1 MTTYG
6 QVVHGEL
13 ADERGMAPITDAD
26 LRGDWRYRGIFLG
39 LVIAILV
46 TGAIWSLHRFKSDN
60 PPAAAIDPVPSNQSS
75 PWARRFEDR
84 PLMPRLTSP
93 LQGVAIAGPRGL
105 MNSRPYPIELPQL
118 STGNSQASYVPPG
131 AAEPPPVLHP
141 EAAFSSSNAYD
152 APVMVAGFERSAGG
166 TRVASILSEKHS
178 TGAGKAPDPS
188 GVAAL
193 LEPERREGV
202 QASRLSRR
210 NMLLATGSTI
220 ECALQTHLDST
231 LPGLTSCIVT
241 HDVYSD
247 DGRNVLIERG
257 SLVTGEYRSSVRQGQ
272 NRIFVVWT
280 RVKTPL
286 GVVVD
291 LDSPATDPLGGSGIP
306 ADVNEHW
313 FDRIGAAFL
322 LSFIQDGIALEETS
336 NQRAGANTQTVVLP
350 NTNEMGNRMAG
361 RVLDHTIELPTTLSR
376 NQGARINIFVAR
388 DLYFDAVY
396 ELALD

>member
-1 MTTYG
+1 MTYG

-13 ADERGMAPITDAD
+13 ADERGMTPITHAD

-46 TGAIWSLHRFKSDN
+46 TGTIWLFHRFKLEN
-60 PPAAAIDPVPSNQSS
+60 PPAAAIDPIPDNQSS
-75 PWARRFEDR
+75 RWARRFGDR
-84 PLMPRLTSP
+84 PLIPRLTSP
-93 LQGVAIAGPRGL
+93 IQGVGIAGPIASV
-105 MNSRPYPIELPQL
+105 NVRPHPTDLPQFA
-118 STGNSQASYVPPG
+118 SENSQAAFVPPAG
-131 AAEPPPVLHP
+131 AETPQALHSGVAP
-141 EAAFSSSNAYD
+141 SSSNAFD
-152 APVMVAGFERSAGG
+152 APVMVAGFDRNAAA
-166 TRVASILSEKHS
+166 TRVPSELGGKDS
-178 TGAGKAPDPS
+178 TTAGKASDPNS
-188 GVAAL
+188 VAAL
-193 LEPERREGV
+193 LEPERHEGV
-202 QASRLSRR
+202 QASRLSKRS
-210 NMLLATGSTI
+210 MLLATGSTI

-231 LPGLTSCIVT
+231 LPGLTSCVVT

-247 DGRNVLIERG
+247 DGRVILIERG
-257 SLVTGEYRSSVRQGQ
+257 SLVTGEYRSSVGQGQ

-280 RVKTPL
+280 RLKTPL
-286 GVVVD
+286 GIVIN

-336 NQRAGANTQTVVLP
+336 SQRAGAGNQTVVLP
-350 NTNEMGNRMAG
+350 NTNETGNRMAD
-361 RVLDHTIELPTTLSR
+361 RVLDHTIELPTTLSK

-396 ELALD
+396 ELAVD